1 MQGHYQ
7 IIKSRNVGVEF
18 FSLFQSTS
26 HHWGFSL
33 TWTTNTQNVSYTP
46 VNFLKYK
53 FILIKKVEPCKA
65 LPIAYAFLY
74 AKWLVK
80 TYFIYFN

>member
-7 IIKSRNVGVEF
+7 IIKSGNDGVEF

-33 TWTTNTQNVSYTP
+33 TPTTTAQNVSYIS

-53 FILIKKVEPCKA
+53 FII
-65 LPIAYAFLY
+65 
-74 AKWLVK
+74 
-80 TYFIYFN
+80 N

>member
-7 IIKSRNVGVEF
+7 IIKSGNVGVEF

-33 TWTTNTQNVSYTP
+33 TRTTNIQNVSYT
-46 VNFLKYK
+46 L
-53 FILIKKVEPCKA
+53 
-65 LPIAYAFLY
+65 
-74 AKWLVK
+74 
-80 TYFIYFN
+80 

>member
-1 MQGHYQ
+1 MKKKKKKVGWVMQGHYQ
-7 IIKSRNVGVEF
+7 IIKSGNDGVEF

-33 TWTTNTQNVSYTP
+33 TPTTTAQNVSYIS

-53 FILIKKVEPCKA
+53 FII
-65 LPIAYAFLY
+65 
-74 AKWLVK
+74 
-80 TYFIYFN
+80 N

>member
-1 MQGHYQ
+1 MNEFIFFPLWKNFIFPLQVGWVMQGHNQ
-7 IIKSRNVGVEF
+7 IIKSGNVGVEF

-33 TWTTNTQNVSYTP
+33 TRTTNIQNIFYTL

-53 FILIKKVEPCKA
+53 FII
-65 LPIAYAFLY
+65 
-74 AKWLVK
+74 
-80 TYFIYFN
+80 N